1 MLVTQPKVS
10 QITERTLAIVRFG
23 PPCESDGLRPAEY
36 YQVVVDPYH
45 FSPCG
50 CFVRFGTYPGD
61 EITGWQKA
69 DAIYVMSILKECP
82 HDSDLQEIPWGE
94 SPALLSAQ

>member
-10 QITERTLAIVRFG
+10 EVTERTLAIVRFG
-23 PPCESDGLRPAEY
+23 PPTDSDGLRPAEY

-50 CFVRFGTYPGD
+50 CFIRFGAYGGD
-61 EITGWQKA
+61 ELVGWQRA
-69 DAIYVMSILKECP
+69 DALYVVSELKKVP
-82 HDSDLQEIPWGE
+82 HDSDLQDIPWYN
-94 SPALLSAQ
+94 SPALEKL